1 MQLSEYPG
9 FASLAPDLQ
18 TMLRRIEEGDETE
31 RPALLER
38 VAETLSVFIGLDLLQ
53 FVFVTDSEGQEPAP
67 GGNGAAP
74 IDLIAPAPE
83 AAEAIA
89 WFTVDEAGYDEF
101 RDAVT
106 LFGDLADILNPPI
119 VLDVDETEPDGL

>member
-1 MQLSEYPG
+1 MSLSEYPG
-9 FASLAPDLQ
+9 YASLAPDFQ
-18 TMLRRIEEGDETE
+18 EMLRRVEEGDEGD

-38 VAETLSVFIGLDLLQ
+38 VAETINVFIGLDLLQ
-53 FVFVTDSEGQEPAP
+53 FVFVTDSDGADEPTGP
-67 GGNGAAP
+67 DGAAT
-74 IDLIAPAPE
+74 IDLIAPA
-83 AAEAIA
+83 AEASEAVA

>member
-1 MQLSEYPG
+1 MSLSEYPG

-18 TMLRRIEEGDETE
+18 AMLRRLEEGDETD

-38 VAETLSVFIGLDLLQ
+38 IAETLNVFIGLDLLQ
-53 FVFVTDSEGQEPAP
+53 FVFVTDGEAAEIPTEG
-67 GGNGAAP
+67 GGGT
-74 IDLIAPAPE
+74 IDLIAPVPE

>member
-1 MQLSEYPG
+1 MPLSDYPG

-18 TMLRRIEEGDETE
+18 AMLSRIEAGDESE
-31 RPALLER
+31 RPAALER
-38 VAETLSVFIGLDLLQ
+38 IAETLNVFIGLDLLQ
-53 FVFVTDSEGQEPAP
+53 FVFVTDSEIAEAENASPP
-67 GGNGAAP
+67 P
-74 IDLIAPAPE
+74 TIDLISPAPE
-83 AAEAIA
+83 PVEAIA